1 MKKFTKKITS
11 AVIAAVMA
19 ISPSAVF
26 AGNADDTEAALYDLP
41 ENYELA
47 AASYTADFT
56 KLVKNGAQTE
66 YGTADD
72 KNITIDEYT
81 TADLSY
87 AGTYVTAA

>member
-1 MKKFTKKITS
+1 MKKFAKKITS

-26 AGNADDTEAALYDLP
+26 ADDTGNTEAALYDLP

-47 AASYTADFT
+47 TVSYTADFT

-66 YGTADD
+66 YTASS
-72 KNITIDEYT
+72 ECV
-81 TADLSY
+81 
-87 AGTYVTAA
+87 VTDGSQKKIV